1 MIGKKRIGSKLL
13 SAFLSG
19 TILVSSLGITTFA
32 DSLATEEK
40 YIREADISNPSVDVT
55 STEGFQVTES
65 GKNVSGTSSVENTL
79 YETNP
84 PEALM
89 PDTNNEDTEEKL
101 PSNEET
107 DNQIIEF
114 SQLSEEIREQI
125 VEMNSNPEEVIL
137 PDYLEAIGIDS
148 NIFEIPVSWISQPE
162 FDGTKEGEYI
172 FSPVFPEDYTVSEE
186 IELPKI
192 QVIVQDVNLP
202 DTIKQVASFAVLE
215 QTVSV
220 QTVPVGTALEALTL
234 PEQLEAVDEEGNT
247 VTIPVTWKGEPEFD
261 GAVLGTYIFTPVLP
275 ETCFVA
281 EGVEI
286 PSIQV
291 MVQDMQVTSFIA
303 IDKAISEQSV
313 PVGTALEALTLP
325 EQLEAVNADG
335 TVFTIPV
342 TWESK
347 PEYNATIAGEY
358 IFFPIIPEAY
368 SVAEGVEVPSV
379 KITVLADKLL
389 LVGENTYEVSS
400 PEEFETVIQEITNG
414 NETQYTIVLKSDILL
429 STDSIGVDGKAIC
442 IRSADNSQ
450 CLLSFQ
456 DEILN
461 LSGSITFEN
470 IHITPHTIYA
480 NGYSL
485 ILGDGFGGGN
495 DGSQRMTVYGGS
507 DQNLTADTD
516 LTILDGVYK
525 LIAGGNSAETLT
537 GNTHVK
543 FGGNARF
550 PTAADGKQ
558 EEDMSTGSSA
568 GYNLYQKAEMESN
581 WTPVLVSYTK
591 HGVLPYGI
599 YGGGINADTS
609 GTAVVEMTGGTAYQI
624 FGGGAAIWNPNYAE
638 PQHKNGIV
646 DGDTYVTITGGEVK
660 SIYGGG
666 YNGID
671 AFAGDD
677 YEKVPDD
684 ARSTRAVVG
693 GTTHVTIDGDAHV
706 PACEQSEDAS
716 TAGCDPAAVHGGSFH
731 STVSATEVIVGGNA
745 RIETGGGKGTGYG
758 YGSLFGAGTNDIV
771 LGTTSVTLQENAR
784 IGRDDNKLGSS
795 AISQGYFGNMTPLG
809 YASQSGC
816 YIGGAQFNYG
826 SEIENQ
832 NGEIYAATAIVN
844 GGEVDVLG
852 IGPKSRNTKQVK
864 KSIQGDVLLEQTGGT
879 VAAIEASCVAN
890 KNVTVHGNVDVR
902 VSGGNV
908 TNYIMGRYPT
918 MYDDDKTITGTVNLE
933 LSGSVADGFQQIPLV
948 ETMDHVTIKSGAA
961 IAIIG
966 DWKCYDYVG
975 KYTENG
981 KQGLVT
987 DIPFFQVKGL
997 TVEPDAVL
1005 ALTQK
1010 GLIEGDIT
1018 VNGQINLQRSNGIF
1032 GGLGAGVKAPL
1043 TAEGTASGTGSLLP
1057 FENQNFA
1064 TGSIPKSGEE
1074 YVYAKKDGS
1083 SMKLTLAN
1091 AGATGLY
1098 VDRKGKTAEQDVWYI
1113 AKQIPQEVTV
1123 TFDKNGGDTEADP
1136 KQKVVPGGSTVGTLP
1151 TAPTRK
1157 NYTFL
1162 GWNTA
1167 ADGSGT
1173 EFIATTPVT
1182 SDITVYA
1189 QWKETQEQLWY
1200 YELYYQF
1207 YDPDG
1212 NQTDE
1217 NGAAYNWIR
1226 QTHGQGG
1233 WAYPGD
1239 AVSISQK
1246 KFDGKQFAW
1255 DAIDGSGKET
1265 LGIHY
1270 VFDEN
1275 YGEHRLNAL
1284 CSEATKDNPL
1294 KIYYRATPHTVTYQ
1308 YDGVVPDGAP
1318 EVPAVVHA
1326 GYSAP
1331 VTVAENPTLSGYTFS
1346 GWKVQSPSGV
1356 EIKDGKLTMPNKDV
1370 VLVGTWN
1377 KTTPPIEPIG
1387 SITVT
1392 KYVTG
1397 NKGDYHRSF
1406 PMQITLHG
1414 ENGRKING
1422 VYGDMVFTDGVSNF
1436 TLKDNESKTADGLP
1450 ADLEYS
1456 VAETDTYGHSVSYDG
1471 QTGIIP
1477 LNGTAQVTIT
1487 NHKSGSGGGSNTD
1500 DDNNRPSNKPDSQ
1513 NSNNNDDP
1521 VNLTT
1526 ETLGSH
1532 NVSRLDDQT
1541 TSLTVNKVWKLDN
1554 GRERTDSIRVEL
1566 LRDGKHYDWVTLCE
1580 DNKWSYTWSDLNDK
1594 YDWSVRED
1602 EVPAGFIAEV
1612 THDGMTWTIINDDKP
1627 QKELPVTGQNWVI
1640 PVLLGVAGVVVI
1652 GYGVYKKKSRG
1663 HSDEKE

>member
-1 MIGKKRIGSKLL
+1 
-13 SAFLSG
+13 
-19 TILVSSLGITTFA
+19 
-32 DSLATEEK
+32 
-40 YIREADISNPSVDVT
+40 
-55 STEGFQVTES
+55 
-65 GKNVSGTSSVENTL
+65 
-79 YETNP
+79 
-84 PEALM
+84 
-89 PDTNNEDTEEKL
+89 
-101 PSNEET
+101 
-107 DNQIIEF
+107 
-114 SQLSEEIREQI
+114 
-125 VEMNSNPEEVIL
+125 
-137 PDYLEAIGIDS
+137 
-148 NIFEIPVSWISQPE
+148 
-162 FDGTKEGEYI
+162 
-172 FSPVFPEDYTVSEE
+172 
-186 IELPKI
+186 
-192 QVIVQDVNLP
+192 
-202 DTIKQVASFAVLE
+202 
-215 QTVSV
+215 
-220 QTVPVGTALEALTL
+220 
-234 PEQLEAVDEEGNT
+234 
-247 VTIPVTWKGEPEFD
+247 
-261 GAVLGTYIFTPVLP
+261 
-275 ETCFVA
+275 
-281 EGVEI
+281 
-286 PSIQV
+286 
-291 MVQDMQVTSFIA
+291 
-303 IDKAISEQSV
+303 
-313 PVGTALEALTLP
+313 
-325 EQLEAVNADG
+325 
-335 TVFTIPV
+335 
-342 TWESK
+342 
-347 PEYNATIAGEY
+347 
-358 IFFPIIPEAY
+358 
-368 SVAEGVEVPSV
+368 
-379 KITVLADKLL
+379 
-389 LVGENTYEVSS
+389 
-400 PEEFETVIQEITNG
+400 
-414 NETQYTIVLKSDILL
+414 
-429 STDSIGVDGKAIC
+429 
-442 IRSADNSQ
+442 
-450 CLLSFQ
+450 
-456 DEILN
+456 
-461 LSGSITFEN
+461 
-470 IHITPHTIYA
+470 
-480 NGYSL
+480 
-485 ILGDGFGGGN
+485 
-495 DGSQRMTVYGGS
+495 
-507 DQNLTADTD
+507 
-516 LTILDGVYK
+516 
-525 LIAGGNSAETLT
+525 
-537 GNTHVK
+537 
-543 FGGNARF
+543 
-550 PTAADGKQ
+550 
-558 EEDMSTGSSA
+558 
-568 GYNLYQKAEMESN
+568 
-581 WTPVLVSYTK
+581 
-591 HGVLPYGI
+591 
-599 YGGGINADTS
+599 
-609 GTAVVEMTGGTAYQI
+609 MTGGTAYQI

-918 MYDDDKTITGTVNLE
+918 MCDDDKTITGTVNLE

-981 KQGLVT
+981 KEGLVT

>member
-379 KITVLADKLL
+379 KIAVLADKLL

-400 PEEFETVIQEITNG
+400 PEEFETVIQEITKG

-429 STDSIGVDGKAIC
+429 PTDSIGVDGKAIC

-638 PQHKNGIV
+638 PQHENGIV

-1346 GWKVQSPSGV
+1346 DWKVQSPSGV

-1436 TLKDNESKTADGLP
+1436 TLKDNESKTANGLP

-1652 GYGVYKKKSRG
+1652 SYGVYKKKSRG

>member
-581 WTPVLVSYTK
+581 WTPVCL
-591 HGVLPYGI
+591 
-599 YGGGINADTS
+599 
-609 GTAVVEMTGGTAYQI
+609 
-624 FGGGAAIWNPNYAE
+624 
-638 PQHKNGIV
+638 
-646 DGDTYVTITGGEVK
+646 
-660 SIYGGG
+660 
-666 YNGID
+666 
-671 AFAGDD
+671 
-677 YEKVPDD
+677 
-684 ARSTRAVVG
+684 
-693 GTTHVTIDGDAHV
+693 
-706 PACEQSEDAS
+706 
-716 TAGCDPAAVHGGSFH
+716 
-731 STVSATEVIVGGNA
+731 
-745 RIETGGGKGTGYG
+745 
-758 YGSLFGAGTNDIV
+758 
-771 LGTTSVTLQENAR
+771 
-784 IGRDDNKLGSS
+784 
-795 AISQGYFGNMTPLG
+795 
-809 YASQSGC
+809 
-816 YIGGAQFNYG
+816 
-826 SEIENQ
+826 
-832 NGEIYAATAIVN
+832 
-844 GGEVDVLG
+844 
-852 IGPKSRNTKQVK
+852 
-864 KSIQGDVLLEQTGGT
+864 
-879 VAAIEASCVAN
+879 
-890 KNVTVHGNVDVR
+890 
-902 VSGGNV
+902 
-908 TNYIMGRYPT
+908 
-918 MYDDDKTITGTVNLE
+918 
-933 LSGSVADGFQQIPLV
+933 
-948 ETMDHVTIKSGAA
+948 
-961 IAIIG
+961 
-966 DWKCYDYVG
+966 
-975 KYTENG
+975 
-981 KQGLVT
+981 
-987 DIPFFQVKGL
+987 
-997 TVEPDAVL
+997 
-1005 ALTQK
+1005 
-1010 GLIEGDIT
+1010 
-1018 VNGQINLQRSNGIF
+1018 
-1032 GGLGAGVKAPL
+1032 
-1043 TAEGTASGTGSLLP
+1043 
-1057 FENQNFA
+1057 
-1064 TGSIPKSGEE
+1064 
-1074 YVYAKKDGS
+1074 
-1083 SMKLTLAN
+1083 
-1091 AGATGLY
+1091 
-1098 VDRKGKTAEQDVWYI
+1098 
-1113 AKQIPQEVTV
+1113 
-1123 TFDKNGGDTEADP
+1123 
-1136 KQKVVPGGSTVGTLP
+1136 
-1151 TAPTRK
+1151 
-1157 NYTFL
+1157 
-1162 GWNTA
+1162 
-1167 ADGSGT
+1167 
-1173 EFIATTPVT
+1173 
-1182 SDITVYA
+1182 
-1189 QWKETQEQLWY
+1189 
-1200 YELYYQF
+1200 
-1207 YDPDG
+1207 
-1212 NQTDE
+1212 
-1217 NGAAYNWIR
+1217 
-1226 QTHGQGG
+1226 
-1233 WAYPGD
+1233 
-1239 AVSISQK
+1239 
-1246 KFDGKQFAW
+1246 
-1255 DAIDGSGKET
+1255 
-1265 LGIHY
+1265 
-1270 VFDEN
+1270 
-1275 YGEHRLNAL
+1275 
-1284 CSEATKDNPL
+1284 
-1294 KIYYRATPHTVTYQ
+1294 
-1308 YDGVVPDGAP
+1308 
-1318 EVPAVVHA
+1318 
-1326 GYSAP
+1326 
-1331 VTVAENPTLSGYTFS
+1331 
-1346 GWKVQSPSGV
+1346 
-1356 EIKDGKLTMPNKDV
+1356 
-1370 VLVGTWN
+1370 
-1377 KTTPPIEPIG
+1377 
-1387 SITVT
+1387 
-1392 KYVTG
+1392 
-1397 NKGDYHRSF
+1397 
-1406 PMQITLHG
+1406 
-1414 ENGRKING
+1414 
-1422 VYGDMVFTDGVSNF
+1422 
-1436 TLKDNESKTADGLP
+1436 
-1450 ADLEYS
+1450 
-1456 VAETDTYGHSVSYDG
+1456 
-1471 QTGIIP
+1471 
-1477 LNGTAQVTIT
+1477 
-1487 NHKSGSGGGSNTD
+1487 
-1500 DDNNRPSNKPDSQ
+1500 
-1513 NSNNNDDP
+1513 
-1521 VNLTT
+1521 
-1526 ETLGSH
+1526 
-1532 NVSRLDDQT
+1532 
-1541 TSLTVNKVWKLDN
+1541 
-1554 GRERTDSIRVEL
+1554 
-1566 LRDGKHYDWVTLCE
+1566 
-1580 DNKWSYTWSDLNDK
+1580 
-1594 YDWSVRED
+1594 
-1602 EVPAGFIAEV
+1602 
-1612 THDGMTWTIINDDKP
+1612 
-1627 QKELPVTGQNWVI
+1627 
-1640 PVLLGVAGVVVI
+1640 
-1652 GYGVYKKKSRG
+1652 
-1663 HSDEKE
+1663 

>member
-414 NETQYTIVLKSDILL
+414 NETQYTIVLKEDINLTSDFAGVPGKLITVTSETDKGVILPL
-429 STDSIGVDGKAIC
+429 ATDLVGDIILDRVKFSEYNIFANGHRFETTENASGTI
-442 IRSADNSQ
+442 Q
-450 CLLSFQ
+450 CLYGGGSKGNHING
-456 DEILN
+456 DTTIILRGGKISAY
-461 LSGSITFEN
+461 L
-470 IHITPHTIYA
+470 
-480 NGYSL
+480 
-485 ILGDGFGGGN
+485 FGGGLDSN
-495 DGSQRMTVYGGS
+495 VSGNVHIVLDGENVVVSQLFGGGHAKETSDGCVGGDVTIDFREGSTSEQFGGGMNEFSFEADMRTPATVTGTVTVNFGYEGAKAHSVCPGLAMYPKCGS
-507 DQNLTADTD
+507 YHSTVGDIRVNIT
-516 LTILDGVYK
+516 DGVYM
-525 LIAGGNSAETLT
+525 AER
-537 GNTHVK
+537 NVM
-543 FGGNARF
+543 AC
-550 PTAADGKQ
+550 
-558 EEDMSTGSSA
+558 
-568 GYNLYQKAEMESN
+568 GYNDTVLGTVQMKIFGNPDMGLAHIVGGGEGDGTPSPLDNSGPIRILNQKNEENAIYISYNVPNENNAGHGILAGSRYNDTEISGN
-581 WTPVLVSYTK
+581 VLVELIDGNLDFIQTYDYVTETYQSITG
-591 HGVLPYGI
+591 HPEVLVK
-599 YGGGINADTS
+599 GGRCA
-609 GTAVVEMTGGTAYQI
+609 QI
-624 FGGGAAIWNPNYAE
+624 FGDQYPKEGHKAIATVTGGNVDIGVFFSLGEVNIQNNAVVDVDSEKFEQYNGNIQKPFYSVDNLNITGNSKLTTRNSDTRIKKNVTMNHGTWHAKGYTYIYEGMYTENSQIFFDTYYQIAYN
-638 PQHKNGIV
+638 HKKNATEDTLLTS
-646 DGDTYVTITGGEVK
+646 DGDTFVAMKNDYRDAIHC
-660 SIYGGG
+660 SIDVENSIWAIMNPLQV
-666 YNGID
+666 NGH
-671 AFAGDD
+671 AKF
-677 YEKVPDD
+677 KNTTLQLP
-684 ARSTRAVVG
+684 VVG
-693 GTTHVTIDGDAHV
+693 NQETNNYPKKWIPIEINGLASGSAQVETVEASSNGTDSSTWISKPVKPTIGDNYLVCLA
-706 PACEQSEDAS
+706 PNGTDSSTGEKLPMQSTFLLKNPDAI
-716 TAGCDPAAVHGGSFH
+716 AD
-731 STVSATEVIVGGNA
+731 NLYLK
-745 RIETGGGKGTGYG
+745 RK
-758 YGSLFGAGTNDIV
+758 NDAD
-771 LGTTSVTLQENAR
+771 T
-784 IGRDDNKLGSS
+784 
-795 AISQGYFGNMTPLG
+795 
-809 YASQSGC
+809 
-816 YIGGAQFNYG
+816 
-826 SEIENQ
+826 
-832 NGEIYAATAIVN
+832 ATADSYFMWQVAK
-844 GGEVDVLG
+844 G
-852 IGPKSRNTKQVK
+852 I
-864 KSIQGDVLLEQTGGT
+864 
-879 VAAIEASCVAN
+879 
-890 KNVTVHGNVDVR
+890 
-902 VSGGNV
+902 
-908 TNYIMGRYPT
+908 
-918 MYDDDKTITGTVNLE
+918 
-933 LSGSVADGFQQIPLV
+933 
-948 ETMDHVTIKSGAA
+948 
-961 IAIIG
+961 
-966 DWKCYDYVG
+966 
-975 KYTENG
+975 
-981 KQGLVT
+981 
-987 DIPFFQVKGL
+987 
-997 TVEPDAVL
+997 
-1005 ALTQK
+1005 
-1010 GLIEGDIT
+1010 
-1018 VNGQINLQRSNGIF
+1018 
-1032 GGLGAGVKAPL
+1032 
-1043 TAEGTASGTGSLLP
+1043 
-1057 FENQNFA
+1057 
-1064 TGSIPKSGEE
+1064 
-1074 YVYAKKDGS
+1074 
-1083 SMKLTLAN
+1083 
-1091 AGATGLY
+1091 
-1098 VDRKGKTAEQDVWYI
+1098 
-1113 AKQIPQEVTV
+1113 TV

-1346 GWKVQSPSGV
+1346 DWKVQSPSGV

-1436 TLKDNESKTADGLP
+1436 TLKDNESKTANGLP

-1652 GYGVYKKKSRG
+1652 SYGVYKKKSRG